1 MKTIRVILGLFLL
14 GLLGHSLAA
23 QTTEPV
29 TLHGILIS
37 ASNATRDTD
46 RRLAPYEPVLRRI
59 LRFAS
64 YHFLGDDRT
73 TLAVGKKDELLLGDG
88 NELALETESI
98 DEQGVHIRAH
108 WIQGGRTLMKTG
120 LVLPRGSPAVLGGPI
135 SDKKGEVYAIIL
147 IAR

>member
-1 MKTIRVILGLFLL
+1 MKITLVIFSFLL
-14 GLLGHSLAA
+14 LALA
-23 QTTEPV
+23 VLPSGVQAAESA

-46 RRLAPYEPVLRRI
+46 RRLAPYEPTLRRI
-59 LRFAS
+59 LRFSS

-73 TLAVGKKDELLLGDG
+73 TLTAGKTDELLLGDG
-88 NELALETESI
+88 NELQIETEKS
-98 DEQGVHIRAH
+98 DDKGVHVRVRWMQA
-108 WIQGGRTLMKTG
+108 GRTLMKTG
-120 LVLPRGSPAVLGGPI
+120 LLLPPGAPAVLGGPV